1 MKAVKEMAYVA
12 IVLPITGKDEN
23 FLHVTLHQR
32 SRLHMTEVL
41 KDS

>member
-1 MKAVKEMAYVA
+1 MKAVKKMAYVV
-12 IVLPITGKDEN
+12 IVLPTTGKDEN
-23 FLHVTLHQR
+23 FLHVTLHQK